1 MVEIILMELLH
12 LLQGD
17 RVEVEQLLEVQR
29 AVLQV
34 HMEILELVVL
44 ILLPFIIVVVEEEV
58 LDLQGVLIMVVQD
71 YLLLVGILVFHQL
84 MVHRDQVQEDILL
97 VVEQELMEQV
107 VLDILDLV
115 VTAAVEVHLVQ
126 EPLILEAEELEVYKE
141 ESMAVDMVVQEL

>member
-141 ESMAVDMVVQEL
+141 ESMAVVMVVQEL

>member
-107 VLDILDLV
+107 VLDLS
-115 VTAAVEVHLVQ
+115 
-126 EPLILEAEELEVYKE
+126 LIHI
-141 ESMAVDMVVQEL
+141 